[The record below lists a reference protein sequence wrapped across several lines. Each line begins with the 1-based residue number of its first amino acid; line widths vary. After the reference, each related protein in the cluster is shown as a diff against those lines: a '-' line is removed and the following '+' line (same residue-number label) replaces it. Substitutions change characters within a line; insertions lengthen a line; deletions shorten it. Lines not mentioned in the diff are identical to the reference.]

1 VKWEELEAYKP
12 HDLAES
18 WLKAGRM
25 RPPCHRETA
34 FFCGARDHRIK
45 LHFIV
50 CFDTSSL
57 FKSAYQFKCSDEA

>member
-18 WLKAGRM
+18 W
-25 RPPCHRETA
+25 PHETPLSPRNWAA

>member
-18 WLKAGRM
+18 WPHETPLSPK
-25 RPPCHRETA
+25 TA
-34 FFCGARDHRIK
+34 FFCGARDHRSK